1 MGNVTI
7 RNGGTAN
14 QVGLTSPANINTPMG
29 DLTAFSLRVGEAMEI
44 VSDGAT
50 FKVDG
55 YVPLLLIGTFGIIQV
70 ADRVAAAP
78 GAPVAGNR
86 YIVTAAFSTF
96 AQHDIIEA
104 SGQGTF
110 FKITPPTDCG
120 WLAYAKTEDA
130 YYSFQGSAWACLLA
144 TQTQA
149 EQGTDNI
156 AFMTALRTRQ
166 AMPARAY
173 SEYTANAD
181 LVTIIPNDDTVPQN
195 TEWSAPPPVDRIRL
209 RI

>member
-44 VSDGAT
+44 VSNGAT

-55 YVPLLLIGTFGIIQV
+55 YVPPLLIGSFGFVQV

-120 WLAYAKTEDA
+120 WAGLREDGGRLLQLPRFGLGLSIGHADPGGAGHRQHCVHDGIAYLAGHAGA
-130 YYSFQGSAWACLLA
+130 RIFRVHSQRGFGH
-144 TQTQA
+144 
-149 EQGTDNI
+149 DN
-156 AFMTALRTRQ
+156 
-166 AMPARAY
+166 
-173 SEYTANAD
+173 SE
-181 LVTIIPNDDTVPQN
+181 
-195 TEWSAPPPVDRIRL
+195 R
-209 RI
+209 